1 MPDTKEMLEK
11 FTAYCQAHP
20 EQRFFQALRNW
31 MQLEIDADCNF
42 IFIGS
47 NSFLEGDTE
56 SAIKD
61 LRDTFY
67 M

>member
-31 MQLEIDADCNF
+31 MQAEIDADCNF

-47 NSFLEGDTE
+47 RGFWDGEIEEAVKG
-56 SAIKD
+56 
-61 LRDTFY
+61 LRDTYY